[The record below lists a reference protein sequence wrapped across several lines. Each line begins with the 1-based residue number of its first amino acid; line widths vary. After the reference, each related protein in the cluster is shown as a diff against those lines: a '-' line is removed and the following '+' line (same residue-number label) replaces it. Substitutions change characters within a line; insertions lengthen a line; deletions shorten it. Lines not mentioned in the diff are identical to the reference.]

1 MVYKLLFFLTFMM
14 PYNVQY
20 GLEQI
25 ECPRWA
31 PGTDEVLPMEITLS
45 PPLQL
50 RNTMRCY
57 CQVVKQKEREC
68 IRTGVPERICK
79 GRTIDWIEQNLKLN
93 QNIVQ
98 DNVLMRLPKRNVI
111 INEY

>member
-1 MVYKLLFFLTFMM
+1 MFYKLLFLMIFMT

-25 ECPRWA
+25 ECPKWA
-31 PGTDEVLPMEITLS
+31 PGTDEILPMEITLS

-50 RNTMRCY
+50 HNAMRCY

-68 IRTGVPERICK
+68 IRAGVPERLCK
-79 GRTIDWIEQNLKLN
+79 GRTADWVEQNLKLN
-93 QNIVQ
+93 SNNIQN
-98 DNVLMRLPKRNVI
+98 NVLMRLPKRNI
-111 INEY
+111 IVNEY